1 MGKLER
7 TRRGAGFTNLFASDT
22 RPTRPIERIILMAP
36 RHDANDANLSRIADD
51 VIDLREAI
59 ERIDHGQDALL
70 QNGQSLQ
77 GQLNALTGQ
86 ITHMIQVLTPERP
99 KQEGPSLAD
108 LLARIL
114 TQQSG
119 MAALLRQINDALM
132 RLTPSETVTTHA
144 NPPAN
149 GAGHA

>member
-1 MGKLER
+1 
-7 TRRGAGFTNLFASDT
+7 
-22 RPTRPIERIILMAP
+22 MAL
-36 RHDANDANLSRIADD
+36 RHDANDTNLGRIADD
-51 VIDLREAI
+51 LIGIRELLKKM
-59 ERIDHGQDALL
+59 DHAQDALL

-77 GQLNALTGQ
+77 GQLEALTGQ

-99 KQEGPSLAD
+99 EQEGPSLAD

-119 MAALLRQINDALM
+119 MAALLRQINDALI
-132 RLTPSETVTTHA
+132 RPTSSETVTTHA

-149 GAGHA
+149 GAGRA

>member
-1 MGKLER
+1 M
-7 TRRGAGFTNLFASDT
+7 
-22 RPTRPIERIILMAP
+22 PT

-51 VIDLREAI
+51 VIGLREAI
-59 ERIDHGQDALL
+59 ERIDHAQDALL

-77 GQLNALTGQ
+77 GQLEALTGQ

-99 KQEGPSLAD
+99 EQEGPSLAD

-119 MAALLRQINDALM
+119 MATLLRQINDALT
-132 RLTPSETVTTHA
+132 RLAPAEAAPARA
-144 NPPAN
+144 NTPAN